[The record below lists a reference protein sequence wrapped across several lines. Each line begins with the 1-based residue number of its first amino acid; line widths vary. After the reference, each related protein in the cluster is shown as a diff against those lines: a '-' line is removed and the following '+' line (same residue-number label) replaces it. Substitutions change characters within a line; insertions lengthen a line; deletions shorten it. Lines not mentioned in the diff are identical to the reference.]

1 MLLKLENKDYVDIK
15 ISERRVLLETGTFIK
30 GTDDEH
36 ISLVENSLNFES
48 LENILK
54 LLGVK
59 NLRFCEDIKD
69 YLIENREFLRITKL
83 NDSIQYSFISYYTDE
98 VIFSSQKFDDLI
110 NVAICKIYNRN
121 INIY

>member
-1 MLLKLENKDYVDIK
+1 MLLKLENKDYVDVK
-15 ISERRVLLETGTFIK
+15 VSENRVTLETGTFIPS
-30 GTDDEH
+30 DYDEQ
-36 ISLVENSLNFES
+36 ILLIDNSLNFES

-83 NDSIQYSFISYYTDE
+83 NDSINYSYVSYYTDE
-98 VIFSSQKFDDLI
+98 VIFSSKKLEDLI
-110 NVAICKIYNRN
+110 SVAVSKLYNRN
-121 INIY
+121 INI